1 MNYDNNTTITQEMF
15 VLLNLELMINDVP
28 IFFFFLNKFVT
39 CELLFDKHHFCYD
52 ISTALLTDP
61 V

>member
-28 IFFFFLNKFVT
+28 IFFFFFYKFVT

>member
-1 MNYDNNTTITQEMF
+1 MNYDNNYTGNVCTFEPRIDDQWCTH
-15 VLLNLELMINDVP
+15 
-28 IFFFFLNKFVT
+28 FFYKFVT

>member
-15 VLLNLELMINDVP
+15 VLLNLELMIIDVP
-28 IFFFFLNKFVT
+28 IFFFFYKFVT
-39 CELLFDKHHFCYD
+39 CELHFDKHHFCYD

>member
-28 IFFFFLNKFVT
+28 IFFYKFVT

>member
-28 IFFFFLNKFVT
+28 IFFFFLQI
-39 CELLFDKHHFCYD
+39 CDLLFDKHHFCYD

>member
-15 VLLNLELMINDVP
+15 VLLNLELRINDVP
-28 IFFFFLNKFVT
+28 IFFFYKSVT

>member
-15 VLLNLELMINDVP
+15 VLLNLELMINDVL
-28 IFFFFLNKFVT
+28 IFFFFYKFVT